1 MDPGIP
7 TGPPHGIGSQPPD
20 HRQSTR
26 RPAHLD
32 ELMAEL
38 YNDQPNGNDVREET
52 VVNVNPSGL
61 RGQEQ
66 DRRPRVFLS
75 HTAPRLFCKYT
86 V

>member
-66 DRRPRVFLS
+66 EECND
-75 HTAPRLFCKYT
+75 
-86 V
+86 